1 MAAKDIE
8 KYKFKKGDKRASE
21 AGKKSKRGKS
31 YKKIIEETDDIEII
45 TPQEIQE
52 LVGIDRPLT
61 LQEQEVLAQRC
72 KARKGD
78 TMAFKVIAEMR
89 DGKPNQTTDVTVTER
104 PKLSDI
110 CGEKFTKKEILR
122 MAGIE

>member
-1 MAAKDIE
+1 MVN
-8 KYKFKKGDKRASE
+8 KGIANLKPFTSETGRE

-45 TPQEIQE
+45 TPKDIQE

-104 PKLSDI
+104 QKLPE
-110 CGEKFTKKEILR
+110 GMTKAELLKL
-122 MAGIE
+122 AGIE